1 MRLVLD
7 CNVVIAAG
15 LTTGVCARVV
25 IEAVRQHSLVVSD
38 QVLTEYQTV
47 AARRKLRRAA
57 SRLREILDTIE
68 AVALWV
74 EPTSTVFGIDDPDDE
89 IYLQTAEGG
98 GAAALVTGN
107 HRHFP
112 EPHYGGI
119 AILSPRAFLDRHG

>member
-15 LTTGVCARVV
+15 LTSGICARVV
-25 IEAVRQHSLVVSD
+25 IETVRQHSLVVSD
-38 QVLTEYQTV
+38 PVLTEYQTV
-47 AARRKLRRAA
+47 AARRKLQRAA
-57 SRLREILDTIE
+57 PELRAILDTIE
-68 AVALWV
+68 AVALWA
-74 EPTSTVFGIDDPDDE
+74 EPTSTIFGIGDPDDK

-98 GAAALVTGN
+98 GAGALITGN

-119 AILSPRAFLDRHG
+119 VVLSPRAFLDRHG